1 MIRPGRGPRRA
12 TAAGIASAVAAA
24 ALAGPALAGPALAG
38 PALAGTQAVTPGP
51 VVKLIVAQHSIT
63 LPSSRGRVYLDP
75 GVYAASLGSALQF
88 DVQRASYTKP
98 VTLTQVI
105 YRPGG
110 GTTTRSLPG
119 SLLDGFNGLRDFLR
133 LSVTDTGGKVVAS
146 TRPLFCLN
154 FGPQRAVPDSARTNP
169 YPPGCANNPFT
180 KSLVM
185 GLPRGWADDPAGF
198 SPSFPPPTVRLTP
211 GTYKVTATIAP
222 QYVRLLHIT
231 AADATAS
238 VKLTVVKE
246 SDCCAAA
253 APTTAL
259 APARARMLAPLPRVP
274 SLASPPAAAL
284 PDLVP
289 LPSWDIRARHDRR
302 SGLDLLTFGATV
314 WVGGNSPLDVEG
326 FRSNGSPVMQAYQYF
341 WRNGHVVG
349 RARAGTMGF
358 DSQPGHDHWH
368 FEQFARYTL
377 VDSAKKLAVRSHKV
391 GFCIAPSDP
400 VNLLAPH
407 AVWQPP
413 AIGFS
418 DACGLP
424 TALWVQEMMPVGW
437 GDTYLQSIAGQAF
450 DITSVPN
457 GTYYIEITANPQHV
471 LHESNTRNDVSLRK
485 VILGG
490 MPGQRT
496 VKVPAWHGID
506 PEG

>member
-1 MIRPGRGPRRA
+1 MNRRGRGLGRAA
-12 TAAGIASAVAAA
+12 TAGLASAVAAA
-24 ALAGPALAGPALAG
+24 TLAGPALAR
-38 PALAGTQAVTPGP
+38 TQAAAQGP
-51 VVKLIVAQHSIT
+51 VVKLIVAQNSIT
-63 LPSSRGRVYLDP
+63 LTSVRGRVYLDP
-75 GVYAASLGSALQF
+75 GVYVASLGSALQF

-98 VTLTQVI
+98 IMLTQVI
-105 YRPGG
+105 YGPGG
-110 GTTTRSLPG
+110 ATTTRSLPS
-119 SLLDGFNGLRDFLR
+119 SLLDGFNGMRDFLR
-133 LSVTDTGGKVVAS
+133 LSVADTAGKVVAS

-154 FGPQRAVPDSARTNP
+154 EGPQRALPDSALTNP
-169 YPPGCANNPFT
+169 YPPGCGFDPFP

-185 GLPRGWADDPAGF
+185 GLPRGWAADPASF
-198 SPSFPPPTVRLTP
+198 SASFPPPTVRLAP

-231 AADATAS
+231 TADATAS
-238 VKLTVVKE
+238 VKLTVVKGRR
-246 SDCCAAA
+246 CCATA
-253 APTTAL
+253 APKTR
-259 APARARMLAPLPRVP
+259 PARARGLAPLPPVP
-274 SLASPPAAAL
+274 SLTSPPAAAL

-289 LPSWDIRARHDRR
+289 LPSWGIGARHDRR
-302 SGLDLLTFGATV
+302 SGLDLLTFNATV

-326 FRSNGSPVMQAYQYF
+326 FRSNGSPVMKAYQYF
-341 WRNGHVVG
+341 WRNGRVIG

-358 DSQPGHDHWH
+358 DSQHGHNHWH

-377 VDSAKKLAVRSHKV
+377 LDAAKNLAVRSHKV

-413 AIGFS
+413 SIGFGNFT
-418 DACGLP
+418 CGLP

-437 GDTYLQSIAGQAF
+437 GDTYLQSVAGQAF

-457 GTYYIEITANPQHV
+457 GTYYVEVTANPQHV
-471 LHESNTRNDVSLRK
+471 LYESNTRNDVSLRK

-490 MPGQRT
+490 TPGHRT

>member
-1 MIRPGRGPRRA
+1 MNKPGRGLRRA
-12 TAAGIASAVAAA
+12 AAASFASAVAAA
-24 ALAGPALAGPALAG
+24 TLAG
-38 PALAGTQAVTPGP
+38 PALAGTQAAAQGP
-51 VVKLIVAQHSIT
+51 VVKLIVAQNSIT
-63 LPSSRGRVYLDP
+63 LTSFRGRVYLDP
-75 GVYAASLGSALQF
+75 GVYVASLGSALQF

-98 VTLTQVI
+98 ITLSQVI

-110 GTTTRSLPG
+110 GSTTRSLPS

-133 LSVTDTGGKVVAS
+133 LSVADTAGKVVAS
-146 TRPLFCLN
+146 FRPLFCLN
-154 FGPQRAVPDSARTNP
+154 FGPQRAVPDSASTNP
-169 YPPGCANNPFT
+169 YPPACANDPFT
-180 KSLVM
+180 KSLVW
-185 GLPRGWADDPAGF
+185 GLPRGWAADPASF
-198 SPSFPPPTVRLTP
+198 SLSFPPPTVRLAP
-211 GTYKVTATIAP
+211 GTYRMTATIAP

-238 VKLTVVKE
+238 VKLTVVKGQGGR
-246 SDCCAAA
+246 AAA
-253 APTTAL
+253 APSI
-259 APARARMLAPLPRVP
+259 APARARGLARLPRVR
-274 SLASPPAAAL
+274 SLTSPPAAAL

-326 FRSNGSPVMQAYQYF
+326 FRSNGSPVMKAYQYF
-341 WRNGHVVG
+341 WRNGHVIG

-358 DSQPGHDHWH
+358 DSQHGHDHWH
-368 FEQFARYTL
+368 FEQIARYAL
-377 VDSAKKLAVRSHKV
+377 LDSAKNLAVRSHKV
-391 GFCIAPSDP
+391 GFCIAPTDP

-413 AIGFS
+413 SIGL
-418 DACGLP
+418 AGQCGFP

-437 GDTYLQSIAGQAF
+437 GDTYVQSVAGQAF

-471 LHESNTRNDVSLRK
+471 LYESNTRNDVSLRK

-490 MPGQRT
+490 TPGQRT

>member
-1 MIRPGRGPRRA
+1 MNRPGRELRRA
-12 TAAGIASAVAAA
+12 AAAGFASAVAAA
-24 ALAGPALAGPALAG
+24 TLAG
-38 PALAGTQAVTPGP
+38 PALAGTQAAGQGP
-51 VVKLIVAQHSIT
+51 VVKLIAAQNSIT
-63 LPSSRGRVYLDP
+63 LESVRGRVYLDP

-98 VTLTQVI
+98 ITLTQVI

-110 GTTTRSLPG
+110 GITTRSLPS
-119 SLLDGFNGLRDFLR
+119 SLLDGFSGLRDFLR
-133 LSVTDTGGKVVAS
+133 LSVADTAGKVVAS

-154 FGPQRAVPDSARTNP
+154 FGPQRAVPDSAGTNP
-169 YPPGCANNPFT
+169 YPPGCASDPFP

-185 GLPRGWADDPAGF
+185 GLPRGWAADPAGF
-198 SPSFPPPTVRLTP
+198 SLSFPPPTVRLAP

-222 QYVRLLHIT
+222 QYVRLLHVT
-231 AADATAS
+231 AADATAR
-238 VKLTVVKE
+238 VKLTVVKARG
-246 SDCCAAA
+246 CCAAA
-253 APTTAL
+253 APATTP
-259 APARARMLAPLPRVP
+259 APARDPTIAPLPRVP
-274 SLASPPAAAL
+274 HLASPPAAAL

-289 LPSWDIRARHDRR
+289 LPSWGIRARHDRR
-302 SGLDLLTFGATV
+302 SGLDLLTFSATV

-326 FRSNGSPVMQAYQYF
+326 FRSNGSPVMKAYQYF
-341 WRNGHVVG
+341 WQNGHVIG

-358 DSQPGHDHWH
+358 DSKPGHNHWH

-377 VDSAKKLAVRSHKV
+377 LDSAQNLAVRSHKV

-413 AIGFS
+413 STGFG
-418 DACGLP
+418 DFTCGSP

-450 DITSVPN
+450 SITRVPN

-471 LHESNTRNDVSLRK
+471 LYELNTHNDASLRK

-490 MPGQRT
+490 TPGHRT